1 MMRVEI
7 GPTMPTVFLI
17 CGLPGSGKTTL
28 ARQLARERSALRL
41 AEDEWMTRL
50 FDSKDGHSEAQRER
64 IKRVQWDIAEE
75 VLRLGINVVLD
86 WGFWSRAERD
96 DYRARA
102 ACIGVHV
109 ELRYLDVPRDELWRR
124 IATRNAHLPPDT
136 FHIDQSE
143 LDHWW
148 NIIEPPTAD
157 ELQSDPSNR

>member
-1 MMRVEI
+1 MDDPLV
-7 GPTMPTVFLI
+7 
-17 CGLPGSGKTTL
+17 
-28 ARQLARERSALRL
+28 
-41 AEDEWMTRL
+41 
-50 FDSKDGHSEAQRER
+50 DSKDGHSEAQRER

-102 ACIGVHV
+102 ARIGVHV
-109 ELRYLDVPRDELWRR
+109 ELRYLDVTREELWRR
-124 IATRNAHLPPDT
+124 IATRNANLPPDT

-148 NIIEPPTAD
+148 NIFEPPTAD
-157 ELQSDPSNR
+157 ELQGAPSIR